1 MAADYHMHLEL
12 DDHGGPCPYTPERI
26 ALYVEAARRKG
37 VDEIG
42 ITEHCH
48 RFREFRPIMADLFEG
63 RRQHPAVG
71 RWLEGDFREPLHRY
85 VEAVQKARA
94 AGLPVR
100 LSVEVDYLPDRVE
113 QIRSALQGV
122 PWDYVLG
129 SVHFVDGRPIDF
141 SPEVTWPEA
150 DTDAIWRRYFQLLA
164 EAAGS
169 GLFDVVAHVDL
180 PKKFGHRPRV
190 FPREAF
196 RAFLQ
201 AAGRCGVAVE
211 INTAG
216 WRRPAAEMYPARE
229 LLAEVVA
236 AGLDVQLGSDAH
248 DPAEVAE
255 GFDRALAQ
263 ARAAGVVRLVRWS
276 GRVRRYEDL

>member
-1 MAADYHMHLEL
+1 MPADYHMHLER
-12 DDHGGPCPYTPERI
+12 DEHGGPCPYTPERI
-26 ALYVEAARRKG
+26 ARYVEAARRRG

-63 RRQHPAVG
+63 RRQHPEVV
-71 RWLEGDFREPLHRY
+71 RWLEGDFREPLQRY
-85 VEAVQKARA
+85 VEAVQQARA

-100 LSVEVDYLPDRVE
+100 LSLEVDYLPDRVD

-129 SVHFVDGRPIDF
+129 SVHFVDGQPVDF
-141 SPEVTWPEA
+141 SPDVTWPEA
-150 DTDAIWRRYFQLLA
+150 DADAVWRRYFQLLA

-169 GLFDVVAHVDL
+169 GLFDVVGHIDL

-190 FPREAF
+190 FPREDF

-201 AAGRCGVAVE
+201 AAARRGVAVE

-216 WRRPAAEMYPARE
+216 WRRPAAEMYPAWE

-276 GRVRRYEDL
+276 GRVRRYEEL